1 MAWETSNL
9 TITDEDSDGAA
20 YVYFPLYAGDV
31 GAPSARAGKQ
41 EFVSRRPRCISAF
54 DKTGLTIE
62 IANSGQ
68 TASDAVSLAY
78 QIVFCTLPSHGPQDG
93 FKVDHAGETNSA
105 AMDKYLNV
113 DFVDP
118 GSSVFRRIDFPDPG
132 FGGLANI
139 YFRARVSTLWSP
151 SVPVDQWSFEDDPAV
166 TEAHCRLV

>member
-68 TASDAVSLAY
+68 TASEELARKICTAGISGVSA
-78 QIVFCTLPSHGPQDG
+78 
-93 FKVDHAGETNSA
+93 
-105 AMDKYLNV
+105 
-113 DFVDP
+113 
-118 GSSVFRRIDFPDPG
+118 
-132 FGGLANI
+132 
-139 YFRARVSTLWSP
+139 
-151 SVPVDQWSFEDDPAV
+151 
-166 TEAHCRLV
+166 